1 MFFGRLMLNGGRR
14 RSNFPVRMRLTVEPK
29 DPFHRLRKRTPPG
42 LKELGAVLACG
53 LFWVNIA
60 SHATME
66 HEGGHHSTKRL
77 MIEETSGGRPNG
89 RASVAECTRLE
100 ALASAYNGQLES
112 TKKMNRVRAR
122 NERDALLLRF
132 QEKCNQ

>member
-1 MFFGRLMLNGGRR
+1 MFFGQIMLIGVGRR
-14 RSNFPVRMRLTVEPK
+14 SIFPKRMRFTVESK
-29 DPFHRLRKRTPPG
+29 GPFHRLRNRTPPG
-42 LKELGAVLACG
+42 VKELGAVLACG
-53 LFWVNIA
+53 LFWVNIV

-77 MIEETSGGRPNG
+77 VIEEASGDRRVDG
-89 RASVAECTRLE
+89 RADCARLE

-112 TKKMNRVRAR
+112 SKKMNRVRAR

-132 QEKCNQ
+132 QERCNQ